1 MSNSLQIENL
11 FISGLIFTEKL
22 FLYSMGAM
30 LSSFNEETT
39 CAIIFIGYVDE
50 ETESE
55 SFVLVS
61 DPVK

>member
-1 MSNSLQIENL
+1 MNNSLQVEKL
-11 FISGLIFTEKL
+11 FTSGLIFTEKL
-22 FLYSMGAM
+22 FLYSMGAR
-30 LSSFNEETT
+30 LSPVNEEATA
-39 CAIIFIGYVDE
+39 AIILIGYVDE